1 MTVSA
6 KAPRVA
12 LVEDD
17 PAIAEVLALHLRRAG
32 CDVRHY
38 ADGRT
43 ALRDADAFWPD
54 LVILDLRLPGMD
66 GFEVLGRLRAER
78 DVPVLVLTALGETR
92 DKLQGFR
99 LGADDY
105 VVKPFD
111 PEELLA
117 RVRALLRRAGR
128 MLDDV
133 VTLGDLRV
141 DRNAYAVHVR
151 GHTVA
156 LSRREVDLLAV
167 LAASPGRA
175 FTRGQLLDQV
185 WGMDSEVDERTV
197 DAFVTRLRRKLQE
210 AWGTEDPAPPWR
222 IETVWGVGYRLT
234 VDR

>member
-1 MTVSA
+1 
-6 KAPRVA
+6 VA
-12 LVEDD
+12 LIEDD
-17 PAIAEVLALHLRRAG
+17 PAIAEVLELQLRRAG
-32 CDVRHY
+32 LQVRRY
-38 ADGRT
+38 GDGRA
-43 ALRDADAFWPD
+43 ALRDVGGYWPD

-78 DVPVLVLTALGETR
+78 DVPVLVLTARGETR

-117 RVRALLRRAGR
+117 RVRALLRRAGHVV
-128 MLDDV
+128 DDV

-151 GHTVA
+151 GRTVA
-156 LSRREVDLLAV
+156 LSRREVDLLFV
-167 LAASPGRA
+167 LASAPGRA

-185 WGMDSEVDERTV
+185 WGLDSDVDERTV
-197 DAFVTRLRRKLQE
+197 DAFVTRVRRKLQE
-210 AWGTEDPAPPWR
+210 AWDRQEPAPWR
-222 IETVWGVGYRLT
+222 IETVWGVGYKLA
-234 VDR
+234 VEP

>member
-1 MTVSA
+1 VTA
-6 KAPRVA
+6 HAPRVA

-32 CDVRHY
+32 LEVRPY
-38 ADGRT
+38 GDGRS
-43 ALRDADAFWPD
+43 ALQDADAFWPD

-78 DVPVLVLTALGETR
+78 DVPVLVLTARGETR

-117 RVRALLRRAGR
+117 RVRALLRRAGHVV
-128 MLDDV
+128 DDV
-133 VTLGDLRV
+133 ITLGDLRV

-151 GHTVA
+151 GRTVA
-156 LSRREVDLLAV
+156 LSRREVDLLSV
-167 LAASPGRA
+167 LAGAPGRA

-185 WGMDSEVDERTV
+185 WGLDADVDERTV

-210 AWGTEDPAPPWR
+210 AWGLDAAPPWR
-222 IETVWGVGYRLT
+222 IETVWGVGYKLT
-234 VDR
+234 VER